1 MANKSRLDI
10 AKKDIEKIM
19 SSQELLV
26 FSRKDISIILKENRE
41 DWRLAINTNLS
52 KFIDYLC
59 QKSKLKRVK
68 FEFPNRSI
76 IGYTWGEIDSMLV
89 LMCLIDNSFYSH
101 YTAMRIHGLTE
112 QIPKTIYIS
121 VEKKSPTHN
130 PDNLSQE
137 AIDSAFQKQPRAT
150 QNIVELS
157 DGKSRV
163 AFLQSA
169 YHEEIGL
176 EDIRIVTK
184 NPEGIPI
191 RCTSLERTMID
202 IAIRPFYAGG
212 VAEVMK
218 AFENAKG
225 LLKVNKMSA
234 MLKKMKFLYPYHQ
247 VIGYYLER
255 AGYKSTLV
263 DIFRDQPMDYDF
275 YLTHGME
282 HTNYCEAW
290 RLFIPQ
296 GF

>member
-19 SSQELLV
+19 SNQGVLV
-26 FSRKDISIILKENRE
+26 FSRKDISMILKDNRE
-41 DWRLAINTNLS
+41 NWRLAMNTNLS
-52 KFIDYLC
+52 KFIAYLRE
-59 QKSKLKRVK
+59 KSKLQQVRFK
-68 FEFPNRSI
+68 FPHRDVL
-76 IGYTWGEIDSMLV
+76 GYTWGEVDTLLV
-89 LMCLIDNSFYSH
+89 LMRLIDNSFYSH

-121 VEKKSPTHN
+121 VEKNLPTQN
-130 PDNLSQE
+130 LVKLSQE
-137 AIDSAFQKQPRAT
+137 AIDSAFQKQPRVT
-150 QNIVELS
+150 QNIVELPNS
-157 DGKSRV
+157 EGRI

-169 YHEEIGL
+169 YHEKIGI
-176 EDIRIVTK
+176 EGMRIVTTT
-184 NPEGIPI
+184 PEGILI
-191 RCTSLERTMID
+191 RCTNLERTMID

-247 VIGYYLER
+247 VIGYYLEK

-275 YLTHGME
+275 YLAHGMT
-282 HTNYCEAW
+282 HTTYCQEW
-290 RLFIPQ
+290 RLFVPQ